1 MPRQSG
7 NQDIRKFFD
16 AIIIET
22 KKIGPA
28 KAELEG
34 LTAAIDEA
42 GGIGA
47 VRLSE
52 KVTGGGA
59 RRELGDLLIRKDE
72 AAQRVKRQ
80 ERKVEGMKRDA
91 SRLIDTLTDPFQR
104 AIMRQRYMFMWTWNR
119 IADLM
124 GYSSSY
130 CMHAKTEAV
139 EILNETFPDIAA
151 TEGWDSSWADTWGA
165 EGWAPEGETD
175 DMHEE

>member
-1 MPRQSG
+1 MPGQSG

-22 KKIGPA
+22 KKIGLA

-47 VRLSE
+47 VRISE
-52 KVTGGGA
+52 KVSGGGA

-91 SRLIDTLTDPFQR
+91 SRLIDTLGDPLQR
-104 AIMRQRYMFMWTWNR
+104 SIMRQRYIFLWTWDR
-119 IADLM
+119 IAELT
-124 GYSSSY
+124 GYSASY

-139 EILNETFPDIAA
+139 EILNDTFPDIAA
-151 TEGWDSSWADTWGA
+151 AEGWDSSWADTWGA
-165 EGWAPEGETD
+165 EGWGPEGETD
-175 DMHEE
+175 NMHEE

>member
-1 MPRQSG
+1 MPVQSV
-7 NQDIRKFFD
+7 NRDIRKFFD

-22 KKIGPA
+22 KKICLA

-59 RRELGDLLIRKDE
+59 RREISDLLIRKDE

-91 SRLIDTLTDPFQR
+91 SRLIDTLPDPFQR
-104 AIMRQRYMFMWTWNR
+104 SIMRQRYIFMWTWDR
-119 IADLM
+119 IADLT

-139 EILNETFPDIAA
+139 EILNDAFPDIAA
-151 TEGWDSSWADTWGA
+151 AEGWGSSWADTWGA
-165 EGWAPEGETD
+165 EGWGPEGETD

>member
-59 RRELGDLLIRKDE
+59 RREL
-72 AAQRVKRQ
+72 
-80 ERKVEGMKRDA
+80 
-91 SRLIDTLTDPFQR
+91 
-104 AIMRQRYMFMWTWNR
+104 
-119 IADLM
+119 
-124 GYSSSY
+124 
-130 CMHAKTEAV
+130 
-139 EILNETFPDIAA
+139 A
-151 TEGWDSSWADTWGA
+151 TS
-165 EGWAPEGETD
+165 
-175 DMHEE
+175 